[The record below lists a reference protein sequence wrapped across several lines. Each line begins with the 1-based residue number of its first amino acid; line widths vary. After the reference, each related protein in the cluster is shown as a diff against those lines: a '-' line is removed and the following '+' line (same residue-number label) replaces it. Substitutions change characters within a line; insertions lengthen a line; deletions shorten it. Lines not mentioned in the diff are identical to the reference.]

1 MKRLVIF
8 DLDGTL
14 LNTIA
19 DLAEST
25 NYALRCC
32 GFPEHGVEEY
42 LYFVGNGITKLF
54 ERALPEVS
62 RSADNISRMRT
73 FFLEYYTEHN
83 TDCSRPYEGIDRLLS
98 VLSAHGVKL
107 AVASNKYQAGTEKL
121 IAHFF
126 SSVPFVAI
134 LGQREGVPV
143 KPAPDIVYE
152 ILECAGVE
160 KGDALYVG
168 DSDVDMCTARAA
180 GVESVGVTWG
190 FRGRDEL
197 NRAGA
202 CHLVDSPD
210 EILPLFGIEP
220 GV

>member
-1 MKRLVIF
+1 MKQLVIF

-19 DLAEST
+19 DLAGST
-25 NYALRCC
+25 NYALRRC
-32 GFPEHGVEEY
+32 GFPEHRVEEY

-54 ERALPEVS
+54 ERALPEDA
-62 RSADNISRMRT
+62 RTAGNMSRMRA

-83 TDCSRPYEGIDRLLS
+83 TDCSRPYEGIERLLT
-98 VLSAHGVKL
+98 VLSARGVKL
-107 AVASNKYQAGTEKL
+107 AVASNKYQEGTEKL

-126 SSVPFVAI
+126 HAVPFVAV

-152 ILECAGVE
+152 ILDRAGVE
-160 KGDALYVG
+160 KADALYVG

-197 NRAGA
+197 SRAGA
-202 CHLVDSPD
+202 CHLADTPD
-210 EILPLFGIEP
+210 DILRLCGIE
-220 GV
+220 V

>member
-19 DLAEST
+19 DLAMST

-32 GFPEHGVEEY
+32 GFPEHEVQEY

-54 ERALPEVS
+54 ERALPEAS
-62 RSADNISRMRT
+62 RSAENIARMRT
-73 FFLEYYTEHN
+73 CFLEYYTEHN
-83 TDCSRPYEGIDRLLS
+83 TDCTRPYDGIAQLLAT
-98 VLSAHGVKL
+98 LSAHGVKV

-121 IAHFF
+121 IRYFF
-126 SSVPFVAI
+126 PEVPFVAV

-143 KPAPDIVYE
+143 KPAPDIVYN
-152 ILECAGVE
+152 IMQRAGVE
-160 KGDALYVG
+160 KADTLYVG

-180 GVESVGVTWG
+180 GVESAGVTWG

-197 NRAGA
+197 SRAGA
-202 CHLVDSPD
+202 CHLVDTPD
-210 EILPLFGIEP
+210 ALLPLCGIEA
-220 GV
+220 